1 MENSAILEKKLANN
15 SALTRKKLTDAALP
29 LFLSHG
35 FDGTGI
41 NQILKN
47 ASLSKGAFY
56 HHFSSKQQIYQ
67 EVMFEFFLIPIKSL
81 ELDEIAKLPLKIM
94 RKVIADHYSNLPHL
108 ISKNSD
114 ISMTR
119 YYASFYEA
127 LDRLPAFKQ
136 ELQNHYASLIEII
149 AKQTNE
155 EREIFPKVA
164 NAHARNI
171 ISTLEGQI
179 LLGILLHK

>member
-1 MENSAILEKKLANN
+1 MENSTILEKNLPNN
-15 SALTRKKLTDAALP
+15 SALTRKKLTDAALL

-47 ASLSKGAFY
+47 ANLSKGAFY

-67 EVMFEFFLIPIKSL
+67 EVMIEYFLIPIKSL
-81 ELDEIAKLPLKIM
+81 ELDEITYLPLKIM
-94 RKVIADHYSNLPHL
+94 RKVISDHYANLPNL
-108 ISKNSD
+108 ITDNSN

-127 LDRLPAFKQ
+127 LDRLPTFKQ
-136 ELQNHYASLIEII
+136 ELQSHYARLIEII

-179 LLGILLHK
+179 LLGALLKE